1 MRPTFSLGY
10 TSWSTCHPVSQITLH
25 SISPSWVH
33 INPMTTG
40 FLTCTITT
48 HGYVFTDH
56 RLRAC
61 NNKLVD
67 SWHIV
72 NIQAIQVTLLGDVF
86 TIHRHIVTGIYLT
99 SCKLKYNCNT
109 INYKPLLCGAVLT
122 AKPILWLNLVDTCK
136 NAHMYNSTWI
146 AMFPQRLTSWF
157 AYMYSIIIQSHITH
171 KHSIQVIVFHCE
183 LQ

>member
-10 TSWSTCHPVSQITLH
+10 TSGSTCHPVSQITLH
-25 SISPSWVH
+25 SISLSWVH
-33 INPMTTG
+33 IIPLTTG
-40 FLTCTITT
+40 FLSCTITT
-48 HGYVFTDH
+48 HGHVFTNH
-56 RLRAC
+56 RLRVC

-67 SWHIV
+67 SWHTV

-99 SCKLKYNCNT
+99 SCRLNYNCNT
-109 INYKPLLCGAVLT
+109 ITTSHCCVVPFSRPNRY
-122 AKPILWLNLVDTCK
+122 LWLNLVDTCK